1 MQQTSH
7 DFRAICADVGRAYG
21 PADAPSW
28 GFVQPRRAS
37 APYAPLLHAL
47 RARLHVLDDTDLNSD
62 VGLWL
67 TLSTA
72 PSAPP
77 QWCLCLS
84 FVGLY
89 GVFFRLSSPPLCYG
103 ASGLQPLEAF
113 VLDTLFQ
120 HHVRLP
126 AQNLLESPYPMT
138 GLTNNPDPSEV
149 LLFHLLFSD
158 AAHLPWRTAGLRT
171 EA

>member
-1 MQQTSH
+1 MQPSSR
-7 DFRAICADVGRAYG
+7 DLNIIRASVRRAYG
-21 PADAPSW
+21 PAAAPHW
-28 GFVQPRRAS
+28 GFVQARHAS

-47 RARLHVLDDTDLNSD
+47 RARLHVYDDTDLNSD

-72 PSAPP
+72 PGLPP

-89 GVFFRLSSPPLCYG
+89 GAFFRVSGPPLTNG
-103 ASGLQPLEAF
+103 APGLQPLEVF
-113 VLDTLFQ
+113 VLDALREHGLQ
-120 HHVRLP
+120 LP
-126 AQNLLESPYPMT
+126 AQDLLESPFPMT
-138 GLTNNPDPSEV
+138 GLTNNPDPSQV
-149 LLFHLLFSD
+149 LIFHLLFSD
-158 AAHLPWRTAGLRT
+158 ATHLPWRTYGHRT